1 MTTIPSSI
9 AQHTPMMQQY
19 LGIKQQYPDT
29 LLFYRMGDFY
39 ELFYDDAKHAAR
51 LLHLTL
57 TQRGHSGGN
66 AIPMAGVPY
75 HALETYLA
83 KLIRQGVSVAI
94 CEQIGDPATSKGPVE
109 RQVTRII
116 TPGTV
121 SDEALLVEHQDT
133 LLMAIIQQEEQY
145 GLATLNMTAGSLLLQ
160 QVVGLDALYT
170 ELERLNPAEVLLAE
184 GLTLTLPAKQLNLT
198 YRPAWEF
205 CQDLGTR
212 LLCEQLQCQDLNAF
226 EIQRAPLALAASGS
240 LMQYIHLTQRTRLLH
255 LYKLQVEQEEDRVIL
270 DAATQRNL
278 ELIHNLRGGTEHTL
292 ISLLDHSATP
302 MGSRLLKRWL
312 LQPLRQLSCVR
323 QRHEAIDDILQHH
336 LSQTLHTLLKPVG
349 DIERILARIALRSA
363 RPRDLLKLRD
373 ALTLLPTLQ
382 EQLASA
388 TTAPLQSLRQQLQ
401 EHPELSAILQAALI
415 DNPPVLIRD
424 GGVIAEGY
432 DAELDELRH
441 LSSNANQFLID
452 LENKERK
459 QTGISTL
466 KVGYNKIHGY
476 FIEISRGQAENA
488 PAHYIRRQTLKNAE
502 RYLTPELKQFEEKVL
517 SAQSKALAREKL
529 LYDQLLDIILKDL
542 RALQQMAEAL
552 AQLDVFVTFA
562 ERAQTLHLV
571 KPQFVMEPVL
581 HITEGRHLVI
591 EQVSKEAFVPNDLH
605 LDAEQRM
612 LIITGPNMGGKSTY
626 MRQTALIALLAYTG
640 CFVPAASVTIGPL
653 DRIFTRIGA
662 ADDLAGGRSTFMVEM
677 TEAANIMHYATQ
689 HSLVLLDEI
698 GRGTSTYDG
707 LALAWACATQLAQQ
721 QRALTLFATHYFE
734 LTQLPAHNPSIRNVH
749 VDATDY
755 QENLVFLHKVQP
767 GPANKSYGLQVAK
780 LAGLPA
786 AVLAVA
792 KHKLLALENEQSTT
806 ETASCVPASAPL
818 HPALLMLESIE
829 PDELSPKQ
837 AMDTLYA
844 LKQLVSQIHEFS

>member
-19 LGIKQQYPDT
+19 LGIKQQHPDT

-75 HALETYLA
+75 HALESYLA

-121 SDEALLVEHQDT
+121 SDEALLIEHQDT
-133 LLMAIIQQEEQY
+133 LLMAITQQEEQY

-205 CQDLGTR
+205 CQELGTR

-226 EIQRAPLALAASGS
+226 EIHRAPLALAASGS

-336 LSQTLHTLLKPVG
+336 LSQAVHTLLKPVG

-401 EHPELSAILQAALI
+401 EFPALSTTLQAALI
-415 DNPPVLIRD
+415 DNPPALIRD

-441 LSSNANQFLID
+441 LSTHANQFLID

-476 FIEISRGQAENA
+476 FIEISRGQADNA

-562 ERAQTLHLV
+562 ERAQTLQLV

-640 CFVPAASVTIGPL
+640 CFVPATAVTIGPL

-806 ETASCVPASAPL
+806 ETSSSVTAPMPL
-818 HPALLMLESIE
+818 HPALLMLENIE

-844 LKQLVSQIHEFS
+844 LKQLVSQSHEFS